1 MENNNPKSDK
11 EEVSSIS
18 LLQRIKS
25 GEINPKV
32 LSKED
37 RQTCVNVLAL
47 QEGFSVAHI
56 AQVMKCCEKTIQR
69 DLTELRRRN
78 SLSPSLESAKGL
90 IGELVVKAQTHAA
103 HLMRLARSGEGSV
116 GEKAQAEFLA
126 WRVFKE
132 LADKLQ
138 SLGYLPLVT
147 QHIQGEFIHRY
158 DDADGE
164 KDIAELRKALDAI
177 EATAKETGT
186 FDADTEEEI
195 RQIKAKIEKAEIELK
210 IDGLKNKQD
219 KTEGGQNESNNQ

>member
-37 RQTCVNVLAL
+37 RQACVSVLTL
-47 QEGFSVAHI
+47 QEGFSI
-56 AQVMKCCEKTIQR
+56 AQIAQLMKCCEKTIQR
-69 DLTELRRRN
+69 DLNEIRGRN
-78 SLSPSLESAKGL
+78 SLAPSLESAKGL

-103 HLMRLARSGEGSV
+103 HLMRLARGGDGSV

-138 SLGYLPLVT
+138 TLGYLPLAT
-147 QHIQGEFIHRY
+147 QRIQGEFIHHY
-158 DDADGE
+158 EDADGE

-195 RQIKAKIEKAEIELK
+195 RQIKAKIEKAEIESK